1 MRGYLSSHPMAVNKA
16 DTRFARL
23 RAEEQVFTDRDA
35 LKARRRALLLSLIL
49 SRYIPTSG
57 A

>member
-35 LKARRRALLLSLIL
+35 HKARRRALLLSLIL